1 MRGVP
6 RGRSRE
12 TEGRGTRREIHYHDY
27 RYYVLD
33 DPVISD
39 YEYDLLMQE
48 LKAIEAQYPELVT
61 PDSPTQRGR
70 VSPKRIFDCR
80 TQCAHAQ
87 SGQLVFAQ

>member
-1 MRGVP
+1 MDDRV
-6 RGRSRE
+6 RQRADE
-12 TEGRGTRREIHYHDY
+12 LRRRIHYHDH

-61 PDSPTQRGR
+61 PNSPSQRVGG
-70 VSPKRIFDCR
+70 SP
-80 TQCAHAQ
+80 Q
-87 SGQLVFAQ
+87 SGSLL